1 MDIKFPRHVD
11 PVRSRDRY
19 VARMRNESFVVARAF
34 ALLSGRGVALGRFVP
49 VMICLL
55 LVAAAASTAHAS
67 DVRVLYTFVQLPQDR
82 LPVDED
88 DASGGPV
95 GGIAEVRVDP
105 VSGDVLGHRVLHQ
118 SSVLRRAEKF
128 DVGAEGR
135 RLIVLSRLEKEP
147 NAIVIRVDEPE
158 LGFTELRLPG
168 EPDDLSI
175 FGHHALVGTGD
186 GGLVV
191 IDLLKAE
198 IISTWNVRRG
208 LSPAGHKPEDVEVL
222 PDGRTA
228 LVTLQKD
235 NSSGTRHGNRVLVMR
250 VPDLELIADLPLPRD
265 KPELHHPVA
274 TNEAGPGPEIIHF
287 FVEEDLLVLSL
298 DLYGA
303 IATTDLSK
311 AIEGELHRYEA
322 HSAAVDGTFGTSFV
336 DRLGVFTRG
345 DDRFIL
351 AANAGP
357 DGGAVVLCVRER
369 RIVQRLEVPHGLET
383 LTFLPAQ
390 RMVVASAAGKHKER
404 QQPRVI
410 KTRRPRPELWLFPIS
425 ESESH
430 PLGSQRRAMPL
441 NTFRIVPIAPDANGL
456 LFVTAGTG
464 SVPNEVLIYDVAA
477 DQVRSRAAAFGQ
489 IRRTGAVRMSDAWER
504 E

>member
-1 MDIKFPRHVD
+1 MKN
-11 PVRSRDRY
+11 RSII
-19 VARMRNESFVVARAF
+19 VSGARALVSARRCAGRAAGWVVF
-34 ALLSGRGVALGRFVP
+34 VLALVVVPSAAL
-49 VMICLL
+49 
-55 LVAAAASTAHAS
+55 AD

-88 DASGGPV
+88 DAPGGPV

-105 VSGDVLGHRVLHQ
+105 ASGEIRAHRVLHQ

-147 NAIVIRVDEPE
+147 NAIVIRLDDPE

-168 EPDDLSI
+168 EPDDLSL

-186 GGLVV
+186 GSLVV

-198 IISTWNVRRG
+198 IISTWSVRRG
-208 LSPAGHKPEDVEVL
+208 LSPPGHKPEDVEVL

-235 NSSGTRHGNRVLVMR
+235 NSSGTRHGNRVLVVR

-287 FVEEDLLVLSL
+287 SVEKDLLILSL

-303 IATTDLSK
+303 IATADLSK

-336 DRLGVFTRG
+336 DRLTAFSRG

-357 DGGAVVLCVRER
+357 DGGAVVLCMHER

-383 LTFLPAQ
+383 LTFLPAH
-390 RMVVASAAGKHKER
+390 RMIVASAAGKHKER

-430 PLGSQRRAMPL
+430 PLGSERRAMPV
-441 NTFRIVPIAPDANGL
+441 NTFRIVPIAPDANAL
-456 LFVTAGTG
+456 LFVTVGTG
-464 SVPNEVLIYDVAA
+464 SVPHEVMIYDVAA
-477 DQVRSRAAAFGQ
+477 DQVRSRAAAYGQ
-489 IRRTGAVRMSDAWER
+489 IRRTSAVH
-504 E
+504 